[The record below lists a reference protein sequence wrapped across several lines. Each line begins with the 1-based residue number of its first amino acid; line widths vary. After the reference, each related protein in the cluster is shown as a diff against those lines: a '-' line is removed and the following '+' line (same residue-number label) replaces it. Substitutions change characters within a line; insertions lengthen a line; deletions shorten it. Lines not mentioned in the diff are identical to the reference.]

1 MLGARLRV
9 QSGKL
14 PAPGYDFGMTQ
25 FASRTA
31 GLDEFW
37 AIPEGERFHELL
49 SGEIVRRAD
58 PSAEHGDAQA
68 GIVAAVRPPYHR
80 RSGDGGP
87 GGWWIL
93 TEVEVLLESG
103 SLVRPDVVGFRRER
117 SLERPTGT
125 PIKLRPDFICEI
137 VSASNAHVDTIKKL
151 RLYHQAGLPHY
162 WLVDPRDSTLT
173 VMRHSPDGYVTLL
186 RAERHEVV
194 RAEPFDAIEI
204 PVGTLFGD
212 DSPES

>member
-1 MLGARLRV
+1 
-9 QSGKL
+9 
-14 PAPGYDFGMTQ
+14 MTQ
-25 FASRTA
+25 SVSRLA
-31 GLDEFW
+31 ELDDFW
-37 AIPEGERFHELL
+37 AIPESERFHELL

-68 GIVAAVRPPYHR
+68 GIVSAVRPSYHR
-80 RSGDGGP
+80 RSGGGGP

-93 TEVEVLLESG
+93 TEVEVLLESNN
-103 SLVRPDVVGFRRER
+103 LVRPDVLGFRRER
-117 SLERPTGT
+117 CPERPTGS

-137 VSASNAHVDTIKKL
+137 VSASNAHVDTVKKL
-151 RLYHQAGLPHY
+151 RLYHQAQLPYY

-173 VMRHSPDGYVTLL
+173 VMRYSADGFVTLL

-194 RAEPFDAIEI
+194 RAEPFEAIEI

-212 DSPES
+212 DAPES